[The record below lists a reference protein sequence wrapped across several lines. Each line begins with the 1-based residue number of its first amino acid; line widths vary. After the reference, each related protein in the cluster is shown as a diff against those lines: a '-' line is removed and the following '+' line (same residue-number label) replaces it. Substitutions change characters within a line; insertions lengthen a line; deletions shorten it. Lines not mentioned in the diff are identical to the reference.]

1 MKSHEALQ
9 CFVREVERIPP
20 GQCITISRFALM
32 DIRSASVFD
41 LFGSSFDPVD
51 RIMENVIGSSYSI
64 VVHRNDMK
72 RTVTFERLK
81 EPLDPSSGMLTYV
94 SPDRRDY
101 YNFNG
106 MFWIRN
112 QISR

>member
-1 MKSHEALQ
+1 MKSHDALQ
-9 CFVREVERIPP
+9 FIVREVERLSP
-20 GQCITISRFALM
+20 GQCITISRFVLM
-32 DIRSASVFD
+32 DIRSTSFFD

-51 RIMENVIGSSYSI
+51 RIMENVVGSSYSI
-64 VVHRNDMK
+64 QVHRNDMK

-81 EPLDPSSGMLTYV
+81 KPLDPNSGILTYV